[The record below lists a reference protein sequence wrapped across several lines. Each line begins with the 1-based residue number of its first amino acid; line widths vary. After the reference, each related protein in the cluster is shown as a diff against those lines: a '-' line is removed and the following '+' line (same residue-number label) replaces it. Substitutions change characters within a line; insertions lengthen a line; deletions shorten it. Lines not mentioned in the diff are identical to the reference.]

1 VFISPRGTSRRVDLD
16 IADGEREPE
25 VDPAPPEPAHA
36 DPTLP
41 EPAFIE
47 SDVDPVVGGVEP
59 NSTGSGGEYVGNR
72 RIHPTATTRSG
83 RQSRPPSDL
92 KDYSR

>member
-1 VFISPRGTSRRVDLD
+1 MEKTLLAD

-25 VDPAPPEPAHA
+25 DDPAPPEPTHS

-41 EPAFIE
+41 EPAAIE
-47 SDVDPVVGGVEP
+47 SDVDPVVEDVEA

-72 RIHPTATTRSG
+72 IKHPTATTRAG
-83 RQSRPPSDL
+83 RVSHLPSHL

>member
-1 VFISPRGTSRRVDLD
+1 MFISPRGTSRRVDLD

-25 VDPAPPEPAHA
+25 DDPAPPEPAHA
-36 DPTLP
+36 DSTLP

-47 SDVDPVVGGVEP
+47 SDVDPVVGDVKP
-59 NSTGSGGEYVGNR
+59 NSTSSGGEYVGNR
-72 RIHPTATTRSG
+72 MTHPTATTRSG
-83 RQSRPPSDL
+83 RVSRPPSYL